1 MRGLFRRCPFCGSRG
16 IFLSWFHLAPKC
28 PACDFNFDRE
38 PGWYIGGMV
47 INTAASMA
55 VFAAILAIGMV
66 AFWPNVPWLGIQIA
80 SAIGITLSSVFFY
93 PMSKTV
99 WLGIDLLMTG
109 MDPSVRK

>member
-1 MRGLFRRCPFCGSRG
+1 
-16 IFLSWFHLAPKC
+16 LAPLC
-28 PACDFNFDRE
+28 PACGFNFDRE

-47 INTAASMA
+47 INTAMSMA
-55 VFAAILAIGMV
+55 VFAAILAVGMV
-66 AFWPNVPWLGIQIA
+66 AFWPDVPWLAIQIA
-80 SAIGITLSSVFFY
+80 SAFAITVSSVFFY